1 MEHTIVRRIAK
12 AGEVHEE
19 YIKELRMH
27 MVSIIAASS
36 YILLIPCVMLGG
48 KRERK

>member
-12 AGEVHEE
+12 AGEVHKE

-27 MVSIIAASS
+27 MVSIIA
-36 YILLIPCVMLGG
+36 ILST
-48 KRERK
+48 